1 MSTVQNDLI
10 NKILIPYDFSET
22 ADLSLEHAV
31 FMAKL
36 MKAQITLL
44 HIVET
49 VSFTSAISHALSGFE
64 KKIETATNEKLET
77 VAREIHMKSGVSLD
91 VRTEVGR
98 IYKKICSVA
107 REIDADI
114 IVMGTHGASGYQKF
128 SVGTNTSRVVQEA
141 SCPVLSVQT
150 HAKGLG
156 FTNILLPI
164 DDSHDSRQKVPF
176 AVGLARYYNAH
187 ISLIGLINFGGTD
200 PVRKFKIKV
209 EQVEEYLVKHDI
221 AYETRYFEGNDLA
234 TLTMKATEEC
244 NADLTVI
251 MTEQEPSITG
261 FLLGTYATKVVN
273 NSKIPVLSIHPA
285 EVDPDKITVTF

>member
-1 MSTVQNDLI
+1 MTPKLESLI
-10 NKILIPYDFSET
+10 QKIVIPYDFSET

-36 MKAQITLL
+36 LQSEITLL

-64 KKIETATNEKLET
+64 KKIETATNEKLEQL
-77 VAREIHMKSGVSLD
+77 AREIHIKSGITLNI
-91 VRTEVGR
+91 RTEVGR
-98 IYKKICSVA
+98 IYKKICAVA
-107 REIDADI
+107 EEIDADI
-114 IVMGTHGASGYQKF
+114 IIMGTHGSSGYQKF

-141 SCPVLSVQT
+141 PCPVLSVQT

-156 FTNILLPI
+156 FKKIVIPI
-164 DDSHDSRQKVPF
+164 DESNESRQKVPF
-176 AVGLARYYNAH
+176 AVGIAKYYGAH
-187 ISLIGLINFGGTD
+187 IHIVGLINFSGAD
-200 PVRKFKIKV
+200 LIRKFKIKI
-209 EQVEEYLVKHDI
+209 EQVEEFVSKHDLN
-221 AYETRYFEGNDLA
+221 YDTTFVEGNDLSGM
-234 TLTMKATEEC
+234 TMKAAEAAD
-244 NADLTVI
+244 ADLLVI

-285 EVDPDKITVTF
+285 EVDPDKITVSF